1 MRSLSILVA
10 CTLVCTG
17 TVWAQDASSEWRYY
31 GSDAF
36 SSKYSPLD
44 QIRAENFADLE
55 IAWRWN
61 SVDADLKDSNGQVPG
76 SFKVTPIMARGV
88 LFTSTSLSQVAAL
101 NPETGET
108 LWVYDPQS
116 YKRGRAAAVGNQHRG
131 LSYWE
136 DGEDRRIIMGTG
148 NRQLIALDA
157 RTGKPCPDFGK
168 AGMVETAAGLGRNFS
183 VRTLGH
189 SAPVAIVRDTI
200 ILGGVINDGV
210 TVKEGTPGHVRGF
223 DVRTGRQKWIFHT
236 VPKKGEFGVET
247 WLNDSWKYS
256 GACNVWSMMSVDPE
270 LGYVYLPT
278 GTPTSDWY
286 GGHRPGANLF
296 GESIVCL
303 DATTGKRVWHFQT
316 VHHGLWDYDLPCAPN
331 LLDITVDGK
340 RIKAL
345 AQISK
350 TAFCYVLN
358 RETGKPIWPIEERP
372 VSRSD
377 VPGEWT
383 SPTQP
388 HGVPMTYMVNGKQYI
403 VVAVGGNKIKNKS
416 SRQPAQLVALA
427 LP

>member
-136 DGEDRRIIMGTG
+136 DGEDPSMPAPASPARI
-148 NRQLIALDA
+148 
-157 RTGKPCPDFGK
+157 
-168 AGMVETAAGLGRNFS
+168 
-183 VRTLGH
+183 
-189 SAPVAIVRDTI
+189 SA
-200 ILGGVINDGV
+200 
-210 TVKEGTPGHVRGF
+210 K
-223 DVRTGRQKWIFHT
+223 Q
-236 VPKKGEFGVET
+236 
-247 WLNDSWKYS
+247 
-256 GACNVWSMMSVDPE
+256 VWSKRPQAWAGISAFARSVIAHLSP
-270 LGYVYLPT
+270 LSV
-278 GTPTSDWY
+278 TP
-286 GGHRPGANLF
+286 
-296 GESIVCL
+296 
-303 DATTGKRVWHFQT
+303 
-316 VHHGLWDYDLPCAPN
+316 
-331 LLDITVDGK
+331 
-340 RIKAL
+340 
-345 AQISK
+345 
-350 TAFCYVLN
+350 
-358 RETGKPIWPIEERP
+358 
-372 VSRSD
+372 
-377 VPGEWT
+377 
-383 SPTQP
+383 
-388 HGVPMTYMVNGKQYI
+388 
-403 VVAVGGNKIKNKS
+403 
-416 SRQPAQLVALA
+416 
-427 LP
+427 